1 MSMKNKIFKKA
12 KELNLNLDKVRID
25 RLNEAQLREI
35 CVGLYYGIDVTKFS
49 FSCIPA
55 ANMRQLRLMELSG
68 FDCTPYRLYFSEK
81 QLEQIYLGMISK
93 VDYNLYNKIYIDSE
107 DMKVLRE
114 DLTAKLTK
122 QLVVSYYETMC
133 DKGSDFLCIT
143 V

>member
-12 KELNLNLDKVRID
+12 KELSLNLDKSRID
-25 RLNEAQLREI
+25 RLNEAQLREV

-133 DKGSDFLCIT
+133 DKESDFY